1 MNFIIDQ
8 QSFNSEIN
16 LLENK
21 TLIKSYN
28 KDYNV
33 IYSNKNLSEII
44 NENYNQN
51 DFIIID
57 ENVYNLDNNSLSN
70 INKEFYHIFVAD
82 ENNKTMEYVLKIID
96 LLLEI
101 NFNKKNKLL
110 VIGGGITQ
118 DVAGFVAA
126 IFKRG
131 SKWTFIPTT
140 LLSITDSAIG
150 AKVNVNRK
158 SKNMLGLFSAPNNI
172 YISDYFIN
180 SLPPDD
186 IISGIGEALKLSLIG
201 GIKTFE
207 YFKDKL
213 QEKDYINIIKMAS
226 LVKREIIEY
235 DEFEK
240 DERKVLNYG
249 HTIGHSL
256 EATTNFF
263 IPHGIAITIG
273 MYIKNKLFYDDKYE
287 DINNLILDLV
297 NPKFFDIDL
306 DYNEFIK
313 HVSLDK
319 KNNGDNICFILLDD
333 IGKSIFIYKKK
344 EEIEFKLKFIL
355 KTLFK
360 KKSI

>member
-21 TLIKSYN
+21 ILIKSYN

-33 IYSNKNLSEII
+33 VYSNKNLSEII

-57 ENVYNLDNNSLSN
+57 ENVYNLDKNSLSN
-70 INKEFYHIFVAD
+70 INKEFYHIFIAD

-158 SKNMLGLFSAPNNI
+158 SKNMLGIFYAPNEV
-172 YISDYFIN
+172 YISDFFLS
-180 SLPPDD
+180 SLKYDH
-186 IISGIGEALKLSLIG
+186 IISGLGESLKLCLIG
-201 GIKTFE
+201 GDEPVNIFIENYKINN
-207 YFKDKL
+207 YN
-213 QEKDYINIIKMAS
+213 NIIKIS
-226 LVKREIIEY
+226 TLVKKLVIEY
-235 DEFEK
+235 DELEK
-240 DERKVLNYG
+240 NERRALNYG
-249 HTIGHSL
+249 HECGHAL
-256 EATTNFF
+256 ESTSNYF
-263 IPHGIAITIG
+263 IPHGIGVLFG
-273 MYIKNKLFYDDKYE
+273 MYIVNTLFYDDKYKE
-287 DINNLILDLV
+287 INDLILMMIP
-297 NPKFFDIDL
+297 NKFKKINIS
-306 DYNEFIK
+306 YEQFIK
-313 HVSLDK
+313 HLLNDK
-319 KNNGDNICFILLDD
+319 KNDGDNICFIVLDD
-333 IGKSIFIYKKK
+333 IGKISFKFKKLND
-344 EEIEFKLKFIL
+344 INDKLKNIFDQ
-355 KTLFK
+355 LF
-360 KKSI
+360 